1 MWQINDEIGF
11 FKNALNGGFA
21 NVKDLFYSIDNKF
34 LAYIPKEIKQNIP
47 TLQSRNAL
55 IGNYTETWCQKLL
68 APMARKF
75 NLYAVNGVVCEELG
89 LIKSS
94 RADLA
99 FCTTNEN
106 YQKSKI

>member
-1 MWQINDEIGF
+1 
-11 FKNALNGGFA
+11 
-21 NVKDLFYSIDNKF
+21 
-34 LAYIPKEIKQNIP
+34 
-47 TLQSRNAL
+47 
-55 IGNYTETWCQKLL
+55 
-68 APMARKF
+68 MARKF